1 MAYVFLDHPAPI
13 AFAHR
18 GGPVHHLENSW
29 SAFEHAVSLGYTHL
43 ETDAQATEDGVVL
56 AFHDRTLDRVT
67 DRSGRIAQMPYRDV
81 AAARIGG
88 AEPIPRLEDV
98 LATWPDIRFNIDV
111 KNGAAI
117 RPLAALIRRLA
128 AWDRVCLCSF
138 SARRLRAMRSVLGS
152 RVCMALAPSGVAA
165 VRLAGSLP
173 VVGPGLAAHLASIG
187 VRCAQIPVIVATR
200 GFIRQAR
207 ALGLKVH
214 VWTVND
220 RTQMNCLLDLG
231 ADGIM
236 TDDTVLLRAVLA
248 ERSLWNP
255 PSTGQ
260 QALPSSPADKEFLSP
275 AGVTREPA
283 GGPTG

>member
-1 MAYVFLDHPAPI
+1 MAYAFLDHPGPI

-18 GGPVHHLENSW
+18 GGPAHHLENSW
-29 SAFEHAVSLGYTHL
+29 PAFEHAVSLGYTHL
-43 ETDAQATEDGVVL
+43 ETDAQATADGVVL

-67 DRSGRIAQMPYRDV
+67 GRSGRIARMPYRQV
-81 AAARIGG
+81 AAARVGG
-88 AEPIPRLEDV
+88 IEEIPRLEDV
-98 LATWPDIRFNIDV
+98 LAAFPEVRFNIDV
-111 KNGAAI
+111 KDGPVV

-138 SARRLRAMRSVLGS
+138 SSYRLRVMRQVLGD

-165 VRLAGSLP
+165 VRLAGNFP
-173 VVGPGLAAHLASIG
+173 VVGPALAARLATLG
-187 VRCAQIPVIVATR
+187 VRCAQIPVAVTTR
-200 GFIRQAR
+200 GFVRQAQ

-236 TDDTVLLRAVLA
+236 TDDTVLLREVLT
-248 ERSLWNP
+248 ERGLWNP
-255 PSTGQ
+255 SSRTPAARRPVRPSV
-260 QALPSSPADKEFLSP
+260 SADGESVPPPGLAARP
-275 AGVTREPA
+275 RG
-283 GGPTG
+283 